1 MAQQES
7 YEPTKSDIAQIVESA
22 MEHAQAAGVPITV
35 QNVEAREGRP
45 AGLLVFFGGLAY
57 QGAEGLVA
65 LDEESVAA

>member
-1 MAQQES
+1 
-7 YEPTKSDIAQIVESA
+7 

-57 QGAEGLVA
+57 GGEAGLYA
-65 LDEESVAA
+65 LEEQPFISEAADHLV